1 MSYILLVEDN
11 QGNAD
16 MTIRILESAGY
27 EVQHVLRGFDGSRLA
42 RAERPALVLMDFD
55 LPDVNG
61 RTLALIMR
69 KQLGDQNAPPIVA
82 LTAKTGDVE
91 VKLAERFGFAGF
103 ISKPFLPEQ
112 LLGVIGKLL
121 HEPDKVTT
129 DVTKVKE

>member
-27 EVQHVLRGFDGSRLA
+27 EVRHVLRGFEGTRLA
-42 RAERPALVLMDFD
+42 RTKRPGLILMDFD

-69 KQLGDQNAPPIVA
+69 KQLGEQNAPPIVA
-82 LTAKTGDVE
+82 LTAKTGDAE

-103 ISKPFLPEQ
+103 ISKPFLPAH
-112 LLGVIGKLL
+112 LLGVVGRLL
-121 HEPDKVTT
+121 QQPDHVLR
-129 DVTKVKE
+129 DVTQGKE

>member
-16 MTIRILESAGY
+16 LTIRILQSGGY
-27 EVQHVLRGFDGSRLA
+27 EVTHVLRGFEGTRLA
-42 RAERPALVLMDFD
+42 RSKRPDLILLDFD

-69 KQLGDQNAPPIVA
+69 KQLGDHNAPPIVA
-82 LTAKTGDVE
+82 LTAKTGDAE
-91 VKLAERFGFAGF
+91 VKVAERFGFAGF

-112 LLGVIGKLL
+112 LLAIVGRLL
-121 HEPDKVTT
+121 NQPNPGIKEVTNGI
-129 DVTKVKE
+129 E